1 MLYQRW
7 LTTASDHADAVAITH
22 EGGAMCFGELAA
34 AAEAAPQ
41 AVAPVVARA
50 DGPGFF
56 IDILRAWRD
65 GQAAMPVEKIAAV
78 PVLARRPPDGVALV
92 KHTPG
97 AGGIPRGIFFT
108 PSALIDEADRL
119 ATAMALTPDSP
130 NLAVVSLA
138 HSYGFGNI
146 VLPLL
151 LHGIPVVWLD
161 VPFPRI
167 VEAAIEKHSPLTIPA
182 VPSIWRAWHRAG
194 ILARAEIRLAI
205 SAGSPLPA
213 DLERQVFESSRLKIH
228 NLYGTSETGAIS
240 WDATATPRDHGTEV
254 GTPLPGV
261 RVAIDAA
268 SGRIRVESPAL
279 ACGYD
284 SPRPGDT
291 LDDGYHLTHDLGE
304 TDAANRLHLHGT
316 LDGAINVAGRKVS
329 PEKVRRAMLA
339 TGLLDEAA
347 ITPVASTDPDRHQEI
362 HARLIWKSGVPPDL
376 DALKHHLATTLSPW
390 EIPRHWAVGER

>member
-7 LTTASDHADAVAITH
+7 LTTAADHADAIAIAH
-22 EGGAMCFGELAA
+22 NGGTMRFGELAA
-34 AAEAAPQ
+34 AVEAAPRAEG
-41 AVAPVVARA
+41 AVLARA
-50 DGPGFF
+50 DGAGFF

-65 GQAAMPVEKIAAV
+65 GQAVMPVEKNAAA
-78 PVLARRPPDGVALV
+78 PVLARRPPEGVALV

-97 AGGIPRGIFFT
+97 AGGVPRGIFFT

-119 ATAMALTPDSP
+119 AAAMALTPDSP

-151 LHGIPVVWLD
+151 LHGVPVVWLD

-167 VEAAIEKHSPLTIPA
+167 VEAAMEKHPPLTIPA

-194 ILARAEIRLAI
+194 ILARSDIRLAI
-205 SAGSPLPA
+205 SAGSPLPG
-213 DLERQVFESSRLKIH
+213 DLEREVFQTRRLKIH

-240 WDATATPRDHGTEV
+240 WDDIPTPRDHATDV

-261 RVAIDAA
+261 RIAIDAA
-268 SGRIRVESPAL
+268 TGRIRVESPAL

-284 SPRPGDT
+284 SSRPGDT
-291 LDDGYHLTHDLGE
+291 LEQGFHLTHDLGE
-304 TDAANRLHLHGT
+304 VDGADRLHLHGT

-329 PEKVRRAMLA
+329 PEKVRQAMLA
-339 TGLLDEAA
+339 SGLLGAVRIA
-347 ITPVASTDPDRHQEI
+347 PVASADPDRHQEI
-362 HARLIWKSGVPPDL
+362 HARVTWKAGVVPDL
-376 DALKHHLATTLSPW
+376 EALKKHLAATLSPW
-390 EIPRHWAVGER
+390 EIPRQWAVDER